1 MFLTVYKIEN
11 DQNGKIYIGC
21 SKDTKQRLDAH
32 RNYLNS
38 NRHPCKEMQADYN
51 GDCSFTFSELF
62 KIEFN
67 PSIIYEASEA
77 MHGVEA
83 YYTIKYN
90 SDLNGYNNKHVAVW
104 RTRAE
109 ARPINPETVL
119 EAVKKNVFNHNENI
133 EYYTEKYS
141 GDFWKRHRIRYVRT
155 VAPSDLVTMFFR
167 TNADDL
173 KIIKARGLTV
183 EDVFRRY
190 VKLLEADKSA

>member
-1 MFLTVYKIEN
+1 MILSIYKIEN
-11 DQNGKIYIGC
+11 LNNGKIYIGC

-32 RNYLNS
+32 KSYLNS

-67 PSIIYEASEA
+67 PSIIYEASDA
-77 MHGVEA
+77 MHGIEA

-90 SDLNGYNNKHVAVW
+90 SDFNGYNNRHVATW

-109 ARPINPETVL
+109 AKPISPETVI
-119 EAVKKNVFNHNENI
+119 EAIKKNVLRHNEAAD
-133 EYYTEKYS
+133 YYGEKYPNE
-141 GDFWKRHRIRYVRT
+141 FWKHHRIKYLKIVE
-155 VAPSDLVTMFFR
+155 PSDLVTMFFR
-167 TNADDL
+167 ANADDF
-173 KIIKARGLTV
+173 KIIKAHGLTV

-190 VKLLEADKSA
+190 VKLLEARETA

>member
-51 GDCSFTFSELF
+51 GDYSFTFSELF

-67 PSIIYEASEA
+67 PSIIYEASDA
-77 MHGVEA
+77 MHRIEA

-90 SDLNGYNNKHVAVW
+90 SDLNGYNNRHVAVW
-104 RTRAE
+104 KTRAE
-109 ARPINPETVL
+109 AKPINPETVL
-119 EAVKKNVFNHNENI
+119 QVVRQNIIEHNEI
-133 EYYTEKYS
+133 ADYYANKYPS
-141 GDFWKRHRIRYVRT
+141 EFWKHHSIKYLRV
-155 VAPSDLVTMFFR
+155 VEPSNNVTMFFR
-167 TNADDL
+167 ANANDL
-173 KIIKARGLTV
+173 KIIKTHGLTV
-183 EDVFRRY
+183 EEVFRRY
-190 VKLLEADKSA
+190 VKMLEAS